1 MNLIEQSSKWLQS
14 DKCRTGSIINKTEA
28 VISSFGR
35 YVSDER
41 EEICN
46 NTGLPYSAVSRKIEM
61 TSKSIRRILT
71 AFLGGNHEDALIL
84 TYQMMKAMKFD
95 FIKIEKPLYKC
106 RANEK
111 MYPFSKNEM
120 FHIPF
125 DKRHLVGNQR
135 FSLSG
140 LPCLYL
146 GGSSYICWEEL
157 GRKDFN
163 TSNYCGYS
171 LKENVN
177 VFDLILPEKITNE
190 HQIRRVVLTLACSI
204 AADREHI
211 FKPEYILPQCLLH
224 SLIKR
229 SKESQSVFCVRYY
242 STHLL
247 NGDADYFEH
256 DFSEDSLSRYV
267 NYVFPAT
274 SSQGEE
280 YSSELRKVFD
290 QTDTISPIREILL
303 NPSNLLDSN
312 SEDTYYDSQF
322 GLVDSILDKKMGFVS
337 KRKQI
342 EFVVM

>member
-14 DKCRTGSIINKTEA
+14 DECRKGSIKSRTES
-28 VISSFGR
+28 VISSFKR

-41 EEICN
+41 DEICK
-46 NTGLPYSAVSRKIEM
+46 NTGLQYSTILRKIDM
-61 TSKSIRRILT
+61 TTKSVLQILS
-71 AFLGGNHEDALIL
+71 AFLGGNHEDALKL
-84 TYQMMKAMKFD
+84 TYKMMKAMKFD
-95 FIKIEKPLYKC
+95 VILIDKPLYKC
-106 RANEK
+106 RENEK
-111 MYPFSKNEM
+111 MYPFSKDEM
-120 FHIPF
+120 FHISY

-163 TSNYCGYS
+163 MSNYCGYS
-171 LKENVN
+171 LKEEVN
-177 VFDLILPEKITNE
+177 VFDLLLPEIIANE
-190 HQIRRVVLTLACSI
+190 HQIRRVVLILACSL
-204 AADREHI
+204 AADRGHI
-211 FKPEYILPQCLLH
+211 FKPEYILPQCMLH

-229 SKESQSVFCVRYY
+229 SKESRNVFCVRYY
-242 STHLL
+242 STLLL
-247 NGDADYFEH
+247 NGDADYFVH
-256 DFSEDSLSRYV
+256 GFSKESLSRYI

-274 SSQGEE
+274 SSQEKGYNE
-280 YSSELRKVFD
+280 ELREVFN

-303 NPSNLLDSN
+303 NPSNLMDSN

-322 GLVDSILDKKMGFVS
+322 GLVDSILEKKMGFVS

-342 EFVVM
+342 EFIVM